1 MKALTHIKDRVCT
14 DEYCQEMAKR
24 SIVGTS
30 YIIGIISKFVTHSI
44 LIISFSLQQVMP
56 SNECQKALMRMSYC
70 PHCKGLPYVKPCY
83 HLCLNVMKGCLA
95 SQAEL
100 DAEWNN
106 YIGMYVEEVD
116 LL

>member
-1 MKALTHIKDRVCT
+1 
-14 DEYCQEMAKR
+14 
-24 SIVGTS
+24 
-30 YIIGIISKFVTHSI
+30 
-44 LIISFSLQQVMP
+44 MP